1 MKNNSSKRLF
11 LKRLYALLSGGLI
24 PFSFSPFDLY
34 FLSIFSL
41 IVIFYLWS
49 TTETARESFLLG
61 YLFGFAMFGIGVNWL
76 HISINLFGGVNL
88 FFALFFTY
96 TFIAFISL
104 YPALT
109 GYIAVKYF
117 RSNFF
122 IFIPILWVLSEWTKG
137 WLLTGFPWLNIGTS
151 QTNSILVN
159 FAPIIGDYGVSFIT
173 CIFAAATIKVFSCY
187 KKERFLSAILLIIIP
202 LTSLSLNKINWTE
215 HTGEALNVALVQGN
229 ISQEIKW
236 HPTQKEESFNIYT
249 ELSESFWLSDL
260 IIWPETAIASRYHQ
274 ADNFVKNINQIRQKS
289 NAFFMSGIINENI
302 SSGEYFNS
310 ILLIDNKHHFYNK
323 HHLVPFGE
331 YLPFKKILSHPL
343 RLFNIPISDF
353 SSGKYNEKNF
363 ETSKGNFGM
372 SICYEDAY
380 GTEVRRSMPNANILI
395 NVSNDAWFGN
405 SMAPHQH
412 LQIAR
417 MRAIENSRYLLRAT
431 NNGISAIIDN
441 KGKII
446 ARSPQFEKHVLNVNV
461 ALFTGATP
469 YSKYGNMPLLIFFAL
484 FTLINII
491 KRRLF
496 LKIT

>member
-1 MKNNSSKRLF
+1 MKTNSSKKLILRRLF
-11 LKRLYALLSGGLI
+11 AILSGGLV
-24 PFSFSPFDLY
+24 PFSFSPFDFY
-34 FLSIFSL
+34 FLSIISL

-49 TTETARESFLLG
+49 KTETARESFLLG
-61 YLFGFAMFGIGVNWL
+61 YLFGFAMFGIGINWL
-76 HISINLFGGVNL
+76 HISINLFGDVNL

-109 GYIAVKYF
+109 GYLAVKYF

-122 IFIPILWVLSEWTKG
+122 IFTPILWVLFEWAKG
-137 WLLTGFPWLNIGTS
+137 WILTGFPWLNIGTS

-173 CIFAAATIKVFSCY
+173 CIFAAAAIKIFSCY
-187 KKERFLSAILLIIIP
+187 KKEKFLSVILIIIIP
-202 LTSLSLNKINWTE
+202 LTSLFLNKVNWTE
-215 HTGEALNVALVQGN
+215 DTGRFLNVALVQAS
-229 ISQEIKW
+229 IPQEIKW
-236 HPTQKEESFNIYT
+236 QPGQDEISFNIYT
-249 ELSESFWLSDL
+249 ELSQPFWSSDL
-260 IIWPETAIASRYHQ
+260 IIWPETAISSKYHQ
-274 ADNFVKNINQIRQKS
+274 ANNFISKINKKRQGG
-289 NAFFMSGIINENI
+289 NAFFMTGIIKEDI
-302 SSGEYFNS
+302 DSRIYFNS

-331 YLPFKKILSHPL
+331 YLPFEKILYYPVH
-343 RLFNIPISDF
+343 LFNIPISNF
-353 SSGKYNEKNF
+353 SSGEYNEKNF

-372 SICYEDAY
+372 SICYEDAFAN
-380 GTEVRRSMPNANILI
+380 EVRRSLPEANILI

-417 MRAIENSRYLLRAT
+417 MRAIENGRYFLRAT

-446 ARSPQFEKHVLNVNV
+446 SRSPQFEKHVLNSNV
-461 ALFTGATP
+461 ALFAGTSP
-469 YSKYGNMPLLIFFAL
+469 FSKYGNTPLLAFFTL
-484 FTLINII
+484 LILINII
-491 KRRLF
+491 KRKLF
-496 LKIT
+496 KK

>member
-1 MKNNSSKRLF
+1 MKTNSSKKIFLRRLF
-11 LKRLYALLSGGLI
+11 ALLSGSLI

-41 IVIFYLWS
+41 IAIFYLWS
-49 TTETARESFLLG
+49 ETETARESFLLG

-76 HISINLFGGVNL
+76 HISIDLFGGVNL

-96 TFIAFISL
+96 TFIAFVSL

-122 IFIPILWVLSEWTKG
+122 IFTPILWVLFEWAKG
-137 WLLTGFPWLNIGTS
+137 WILTGFPWLNIGTS

-173 CIFAAATIKVFSCY
+173 CIFAVAIIKIFSCY
-187 KKERFLSAILLIIIP
+187 KKEKFLSAMLLIIIS
-202 LTSLSLNKINWTE
+202 LTSLFLNKVNWTK
-215 HTGEALNVALVQGN
+215 HTGSFLNVTLVQAS
-229 ISQEIKW
+229 IPQEIKW
-236 HPTQKEESFNIYT
+236 QPGQDKISFNIYT

-260 IIWPETAIASRYHQ
+260 IIWPETAISSKYYQ
-274 ADNFVKNINQIRQKS
+274 ANNFISKIEKKRQGK
-289 NAFFMSGIINENI
+289 NAFFMTGIIKEDKD
-302 SSGEYFNS
+302 SGEYFNS

-331 YLPFKKILSHPL
+331 YLPFEKILYHPL
-343 RLFNIPISDF
+343 RLFNIPISNF
-353 SSGKYNEKNF
+353 SSGKYDEKNF

-380 GTEVRRSMPNANILI
+380 GNEVRRSMPEANVLI

-417 MRAIENSRYLLRAT
+417 MRAIENGRYFLRAT

-446 ARSPQFEKHVLNVNV
+446 SRSPQFEKHILNSSVP
-461 ALFTGATP
+461 LFTGASP
-469 YSKYGNMPLLIFFAL
+469 FSKYGNIPLLTFFILL
-484 FTLINII
+484 FFVNII
-491 KRRLF
+491 KRKL
-496 LKIT
+496 L